1 MLITIDANFIQKL
14 PSLSTIVDQGVC
26 ALRMVWEGWFV
37 FGIHILIKKINQKV
51 ASFGSFDMTQYM
63 WHTLPEKCPNTEL
76 FLVRIQSVCGKI
88 WTRNNLVFGH
98 FSCSDILANLYIYT
112 HLFNLVP
119 KEIHMICIF
128 NINIIRKSYD
138 KLFFGKTGRE
148 MLAALTFVKL

>member
-1 MLITIDANFIQKL
+1 
-14 PSLSTIVDQGVC
+14 
-26 ALRMVWEGWFV
+26 
-37 FGIHILIKKINQKV
+37 
-51 ASFGSFDMTQYM
+51 MTQYM
-63 WHTLPEKCPNTEL
+63 WHTLPEKYPNTEL

-88 WTRNNLVFGH
+88 RTRNNLVFGH
-98 FSCSDILANLYIYT
+98 FSRSDILANLYIYT

-138 KLFFGKTGRE
+138 KLYFGKTGRK